1 MKHLKEYEDFD
12 DLEDLHRNMRDLG
25 LTLTEDE
32 ERMLKFISQFGGG
45 KSAEDFAEYLFDYY
59 ENPEEFDIDRDS
71 DYYDAIADY
80 YEEIEDCA
88 RYDLRGPMRI
98 GVSKRWDISCLER
111 SECYRTY
118 KKISQYEK

>member
-1 MKHLKEYEDFD
+1 MEHLKEYDSFD
-12 DLEDLHRNMRDLG
+12 DLESLLRDMRGLG
-25 LTLTEDE
+25 LSPTEEE

-59 ENPEEFDIDRDS
+59 GNPEEFDIDRDS

-88 RYDLRGPMRI
+88 SYNLRGPMRMGI
-98 GVSKRWDISCLER
+98 SKRWTISCLER
-111 SECYRTY
+111 SECY
-118 KKISQYEK
+118 